1 MTPVHSQNET
11 NSHHASCGNNRRSWQ
26 EIVED
31 ASRERDPAKLEQLT
45 KELNRALDERDNK
58 LPTLGM
64 PPAKTDAA

>member
-31 ASRERDPAKLEQLT
+31 ASREHDPVKLEQLT
-45 KELNRALDERDNK
+45 KELSRALEERDNK
-58 LPTLGM
+58 LPPQSVLS
-64 PPAKTDAA
+64 AKADAA